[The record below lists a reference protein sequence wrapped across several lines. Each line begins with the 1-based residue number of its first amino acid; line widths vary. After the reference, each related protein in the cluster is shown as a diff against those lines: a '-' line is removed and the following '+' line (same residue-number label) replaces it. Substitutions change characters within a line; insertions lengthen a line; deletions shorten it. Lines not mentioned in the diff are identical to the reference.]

1 MDDFGTGYSSLACLK
16 DLPFDQLKIDRAFVR
31 DLMTHPR
38 GKAIARII
46 LDLACAL
53 ELHVVA
59 EGVDSMEQFHFLEEH
74 GCQAFQGYL
83 FGKPEP
89 MPEDSDVRG

>member
-1 MDDFGTGYSSLACLK
+1 
-16 DLPFDQLKIDRAFVR
+16 
-31 DLMTHPR
+31 MTHPR